1 MAETEDTARA
11 VAPVAKPSR
20 RPLLIGLVLALL
32 GAAGG
37 FYAMWSG
44 MIPLGADHGPLAK
57 APLAG
62 DADPHAPIG
71 DLVFVPVVPVV
82 VSVGQGAARSHLRFA
97 AELEVKTA
105 HKSEV
110 EQLMPRI
117 VDVTNTYLRAL
128 KIADLED
135 AQALI
140 RLRAQLLR
148 RMQVVTGEG
157 RINDLLIMEFV
168 LN

>member
-1 MAETEDTARA
+1 MPETGELETTA
-11 VAPVAKPSR
+11 VARPSKKP
-20 RPLLIGLVLALL
+20 LMIGLVLSLL
-32 GAAGG
+32 GATAG
-37 FYAMWSG
+37 FYTMWSG
-44 MIPLGADHGPLAK
+44 LIPLGGGHEPVAE
-57 APLAG
+57 APVEGAT
-62 DADPHAPIG
+62 DPGLPTVE
-71 DLVFVPVVPVV
+71 LVFVPVVPVV

-97 AELEVKTA
+97 AELEVKAA
-105 HKSEV
+105 HKSHV
-110 EQLMPRI
+110 EKLMPRI

-128 KIADLED
+128 KLADLED

-148 RMQVVTGEG
+148 RMQVVTGAG

>member
-1 MAETEDTARA
+1 MPETDETAT
-11 VAPVAKPSR
+11 APVAKPSK

-37 FYAMWSG
+37 FYAIWSG
-44 MIPLGADHGPLAK
+44 LIPIGTHHDSASGAAIPGR
-57 APLAG
+57 
-62 DADPHAPIG
+62 HAPPTAMS

-97 AELEVKTA
+97 AELEVKAA
-105 HKSEV
+105 HKTDV
-110 EQLMPRI
+110 ENLMPRI

-128 KIADLED
+128 KLADLED

>member
-1 MAETEDTARA
+1 MPETGDTET
-11 VAPVAKPSR
+11 APEAKPSK
-20 RPLLIGLVLALL
+20 RPLMIGIVLALL
-32 GAAGG
+32 GAAAG
-37 FYAMWSG
+37 FYTMWSG
-44 MIPLGADHGPLAK
+44 LIPLGGGHGSIAQGPAAGASASD
-57 APLAG
+57 APM
-62 DADPHAPIG
+62 G

-97 AELEVKTA
+97 AELEVKAA
-105 HKSEV
+105 HKSDV
-110 EQLMPRI
+110 ENLMPRI

-128 KIADLED
+128 KLADIED

>member
-1 MAETEDTARA
+1 MPESEEA
-11 VAPVAKPSR
+11 APATVAKPSG
-20 RPLLIGLVLALL
+20 RPLLLGLVLAIA

-37 FYAMWSG
+37 FYTMWSG
-44 MIPLGADHGPLAK
+44 VIPIGGDGSPTAATPLAEVLDRTK
-57 APLAG
+57 PMADLA
-62 DADPHAPIG
+62 
-71 DLVFVPVVPVV
+71 FVPVAPVV
-82 VSVGQGAARSHLRFA
+82 VSVGQGAARSHLRFS
-97 AELEVKTA
+97 AELEVKAA
-105 HKSEV
+105 HKSDV
-110 EQLMPRI
+110 EKLMPRI

-128 KIADLED
+128 KLADIED
-135 AQALI
+135 GQALI

>member
-1 MAETEDTARA
+1 
-11 VAPVAKPSR
+11 
-20 RPLLIGLVLALL
+20 
-32 GAAGG
+32 
-37 FYAMWSG
+37 MWSG
-44 MIPLGADHGPLAK
+44 LIPFGAHHDTPAETPV
-57 APLAG
+57 A
-62 DADPHAPIG
+62 DADSPVAPIS

-82 VSVGQGAARSHLRFA
+82 VSVGQGAARSHLRFV
-97 AELEVKTA
+97 AELEVKA
-105 HKSEV
+105 VHKSDV
-110 EQLMPRI
+110 EKLMPRI

-128 KIADLED
+128 KLADLED
-135 AQALI
+135 GQALI

>member
-1 MAETEDTARA
+1 MAD
-11 VAPVAKPSR
+11 
-20 RPLLIGLVLALL
+20 LA
-32 GAAGG
+32 
-37 FYAMWSG
+37 
-44 MIPLGADHGPLAK
+44 
-57 APLAG
+57 
-62 DADPHAPIG
+62 
-71 DLVFVPVVPVV
+71 FVPVVPVV
-82 VSVGQGAARSHLRFA
+82 VSVGQGATRSYLRFA
-97 AELEVKTA
+97 AELEVKAA

-128 KIADLED
+128 KLADLED
-135 AQALI
+135 SQALI

>member
-1 MAETEDTARA
+1 MPDKEDTAT
-11 VAPVAKPSR
+11 VPVAKGSK
-20 RPLLIGLVLALL
+20 RPLLIGAVLALV

-44 MIPLGADHGPLAK
+44 LIPLGADHGPGAE
-57 APLAG
+57 APHAG
-62 DADPHAPIG
+62 HTDPHAPMA
-71 DLVFVPVVPVV
+71 DLAFVPVVPVV
-82 VSVGQGAARSHLRFA
+82 VSVGQGATRSHLRFA
-97 AELEVKTA
+97 AELEVKAA

-128 KIADLED
+128 KLADLED
-135 AQALI
+135 SQALI